1 MDNITYIYEL
11 SKNGIPFYI
20 GKTIS
25 PVVRKHYHK
34 LTYGN
39 DINFVIIDQIDGDKT
54 KWKPL
59 EMYWINQYQQ
69 WGFILENKNEGGGGR
84 KIIYTREEIKQR
96 RNEQTK
102 QWHKDHPE
110 VSKKYSDE
118 NKEKLKEYREQNKEK
133 MLQQTKEWRK
143 NNFELHKQMIKG
155 YQEKHKEQIKVYMKE
170 YREQNKEKIK
180 EYNKLYNPKNI
191 QPTTPIKILQCTLD
205 NTFIKEWNSATEAA
219 LFLNKKTPAA
229 IYEVCNGKRKT
240 IYGYKWK
247 YKN

>member
-1 MDNITYIYEL
+1 
-11 SKNGIPFYI
+11 
-20 GKTIS
+20 
-25 PVVRKHYHK
+25 
-34 LTYGN
+34 
-39 DINFVIIDQIDGDKT
+39 
-54 KWKPL
+54 
-59 EMYWINQYQQ
+59 
-69 WGFILENKNEGGGGR
+69 
-84 KIIYTREEIKQR
+84 
-96 RNEQTK
+96 
-102 QWHKDHPE
+102 
-110 VSKKYSDE
+110 
-118 NKEKLKEYREQNKEK
+118 
-133 MLQQTKEWRK
+133 
-143 NNFELHKQMIKG
+143 MIKD

-191 QPTTPIKILQCTLD
+191 QPTTPIKILQYTLD